1 MSISAQDVQKL
12 RASCSVGMMEAK
24 KALTDANGDF
34 QKAVELLRIQGSA
47 KAAKKA
53 EREMGQGR
61 VHSYI
66 HGGGRIGVL
75 VEISCETDFVS
86 RNEAFI
92 SFCNDVAMHIAAM
105 NPLYLTRENVPQE
118 LIAKEVEI
126 VKEQNAG
133 KPEQVM
139 EKIVEGKMAKFY
151 EEMCLV
157 DQKFIKDEDITIAQ
171 LVESKIL
178 SIGENMK
185 IKRFCRFEL
194 GS

>member
-1 MSISAQDVQKL
+1 
-12 RASCSVGMMEAK
+12 
-24 KALTDANGDF
+24 
-34 QKAVELLRIQGSA
+34 
-47 KAAKKA
+47 
-53 EREMGQGR
+53 
-61 VHSYI
+61 
-66 HGGGRIGVL
+66 
-75 VEISCETDFVS
+75 VS

-194 GS
+194 GA